1 MNTNNANA
9 IHGENFEKKSAN
21 SVPAKYPI
29 SGMPP
34 WNTPKSTAI
43 STALGEKRA
52 QCCSPGRTTQLVASP
67 FETETAKQ
75 SIAKPI
81 AISMIE
87 RISTEECTNY
97 DLRMNTKTTK
107 TTSLE
112 VSSFCFVACSSF
124 ALGDIAEFILAE
136 LAADGRD
143 TVGEDMCLKMVV
155 LMKHNTRG
163 KVR

>member
-34 WNTPKSTAI
+34 WTTPKSTAI

-97 DLRMNTKTTK
+97 DLRITHEYENYVNYENYEKYENNLTEGIIV
-107 TTSLE
+107 L
-112 VSSFCFVACSSF
+112 FCSGQRFCPWRYCRVCSCRT
-124 ALGDIAEFILAE
+124 G
-136 LAADGRD
+136 G
-143 TVGEDMCLKMVV
+143 G
-155 LMKHNTRG
+155 
-163 KVR
+163 

>member
-43 STALGEKRA
+43 SSAFGEKRA

-87 RISTEECTNY
+87 RISTEKCTNY
-97 DLRMNTKTTK
+97 DLRMNTKNYVNYANTPK
-107 TTSLE
+107 GGII
-112 VSSFCFVACSSF
+112 VWFCSGRQFCPWRYCRVCSCRTGGGW
-124 ALGDIAEFILAE
+124 ARY
-136 LAADGRD
+136 GR
-143 TVGEDMCLKMVV
+143 
-155 LMKHNTRG
+155 
-163 KVR
+163 